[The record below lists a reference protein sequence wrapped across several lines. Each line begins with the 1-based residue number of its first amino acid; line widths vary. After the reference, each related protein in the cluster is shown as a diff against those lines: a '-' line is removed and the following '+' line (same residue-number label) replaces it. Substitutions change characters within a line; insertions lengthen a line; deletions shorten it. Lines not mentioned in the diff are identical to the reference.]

1 MTETIA
7 LDLDGYTDL
16 PPGRI
21 ANVVTYLEM
30 TERPAPS
37 AEPDGAGNR
46 TVRRVEKPDLDSYRD
61 LYRRIGTDWLWFSRA
76 VMSDDE
82 LRALL
87 AKPTTE
93 IHFLE
98 QDGVPIGLAEL
109 HHGEGGPANVEIA
122 MFGVVPEAT
131 GTGAARQLMNA
142 ALAVA
147 WDGGTERVWLHT
159 CSFDHP
165 AALRL
170 YRRSGFA
177 PFKFAIEV
185 STDPRLDGHLPRS
198 AGPHVA
204 LIDPD
209 TAG

>member
-1 MTETIA
+1 VSATIA

-30 TERPAPS
+30 LARPDRVPAP
-37 AEPDGAGNR
+37 AVAG
-46 TVRRVEKPDLDSYRD
+46 RRVRHAGKPELAA
-61 LYRRIGTDWLWFSRA
+61 YRRLYARIGMDWLWFSRA
-76 VMSDDE
+76 VMPDDE
-82 LRALL
+82 LAALL

-98 QDGVPIGLAEL
+98 QDGEPIGLAEL
-109 HHGEGGPANVEIA
+109 HRGSGGADQVEIA

-131 GTGAARQLMNA
+131 GTGAARQLLEA
-142 ALAVA
+142 ALDTA
-147 WDGGTERVWLHT
+147 WSGGTTRVWLHT

-165 AALRL
+165 AALRF
-170 YRRSGFA
+170 YQRAGFV
-177 PFKFAIEV
+177 PFKLAIEV
-185 STDPRLDGHLPRS
+185 STDPRLDGHLPRE

-204 LIDPD
+204 LIDP
-209 TAG
+209 

>member
-30 TERPAPS
+30 NARPAPAADS
-37 AEPDGAGNR
+37 DGGR
-46 TVRRVEKPDLDSYRD
+46 TVRHVEKPDLEAYRD

-76 VMSDDE
+76 VMSDAE
-82 LRALL
+82 LSALL
-87 AKPTTE
+87 ARPSTE

-109 HHGEGGPANVEIA
+109 HRGEGGPANVEIA

-142 ALAVA
+142 ALAIA
-147 WDGGTERVWLHT
+147 WDGDTERVWLHT

-165 AALRL
+165 AALRF
-170 YRRSGFA
+170 YRRSGFT

-185 STDPRLDGHLPRS
+185 STDPRLDGHLPRT

-204 LIDPD
+204 LIESKT
-209 TAG
+209 TA

>member
-1 MTETIA
+1 MTDTIA

-30 TERPAPS
+30 TARPTLAPRTES
-37 AEPDGAGNR
+37 GR
-46 TVRRVEKPDLDSYRD
+46 TVRHVEKPDLEAYRK
-61 LYRRIGTDWLWFSRA
+61 LYSRIGMEWLWFSRA
-76 VMSDDE
+76 VMPDDK
-82 LRALL
+82 L
-87 AKPTTE
+87 AAILARPTTE

-98 QDGVPIGLAEL
+98 QDGEPIGLAEL
-109 HHGEGGPANVEIA
+109 HRGEGGAKNVEIA

-147 WDGGTERVWLHT
+147 WEGDTQRVWLHT

-165 AALRL
+165 AALRF
-170 YRRSGFA
+170 YSRSGFA
-177 PFKFAIEV
+177 PFKLAIEV
-185 STDPRLDGHLPRS
+185 STDPRLEGHLPRT

-204 LIDPD
+204 LIDPASSD
-209 TAG
+209 

>member
-1 MTETIA
+1 MSKTTIP

-30 TERPAPS
+30 RSADAGARAPLPAGFAVRRIERPGI
-37 AEPDGAGNR
+37 D
-46 TVRRVEKPDLDSYRD
+46 VYRA
-61 LYRRIGTDWLWFSRA
+61 LYSRIGRDWLWFSRM
-76 VMSDDE
+76 VMPDDVLAARLADPATEIYFLLRGEEPVGLCEIRRGADE
-82 LRALL
+82 L
-87 AKPTTE
+87 
-93 IHFLE
+93 
-98 QDGVPIGLAEL
+98 
-109 HHGEGGPANVEIA
+109 EIA

-165 AALRL
+165 AALRF
-170 YRRSGFA
+170 YKRSGFT

-204 LIDPD
+204 LIDP
-209 TAG
+209 TPSA

>member
-1 MTETIA
+1 MTDTIA

-30 TERPAPS
+30 TTPPVGLDTGIS
-37 AEPDGAGNR
+37 GSR
-46 TVRRVEKPDLDSYRD
+46 TVRHVEKPDLAAYRK
-61 LYRRIGTDWLWFSRA
+61 LYSRIGMDWLWFSRA
-76 VMSDDE
+76 VMPDDK
-82 LRALL
+82 LAAIL

-98 QDGVPIGLAEL
+98 ENGEPIGLAEL
-109 HHGEGGPANVEIA
+109 HRGEGGPSNVEIA

-142 ALAVA
+142 ALAAA

-165 AALRL
+165 AALRF

-177 PFKFAIEV
+177 PFKLAIEV
-185 STDPRLDGHLPRS
+185 STDPRLEGHLPRT

-204 LIDPD
+204 LIDPASSD
-209 TAG
+209 

>member
-30 TERPAPS
+30 TSRPVPA
-37 AEPDGAGNR
+37 AEAESGR
-46 TVRRVEKPDLDSYRD
+46 TVRRVVKPDLAAYRD

-82 LRALL
+82 LAALL
-87 AKPTTE
+87 AKPSTE

-109 HHGEGGPANVEIA
+109 HRGEGGPDNVEIA

-165 AALRL
+165 AALRF
-170 YRRSGFA
+170 YKRSGFT

-185 STDPRLDGHLPRS
+185 STDPRLDGHLPRT

-204 LIDPD
+204 LIDP
-209 TAG
+209 TPSA

>member
-1 MTETIA
+1 MSETIA

-30 TERPAPS
+30 KARPAPS
-37 AEPDGAGNR
+37 TEAETASSR
-46 TVRRVEKPDLDSYRD
+46 TVRHVKKPELAAYRK
-61 LYRRIGTDWLWFSRA
+61 LYARIGTDWLWFSRA
-76 VMSDDE
+76 VMTDD
-82 LRALL
+82 ALAAVL
-87 AKPTTE
+87 ARPTTE

-98 QDGVPIGLAEL
+98 QDGEPVGLAEL
-109 HHGEGGPANVEIA
+109 HRGEGGPADVEIA

-131 GTGAARQLMNA
+131 GTGAARQLMLA
-142 ALAVA
+142 ALAAA
-147 WDGGTERVWLHT
+147 WGGGTERVWLHT

-165 AALRL
+165 AALRF
-170 YRRSGFA
+170 YRRSGFT

-185 STDPRLDGHLPRS
+185 STDPRLDGHLPRT

-204 LIDPD
+204 LIDPASTD
-209 TAG
+209 

>member
-30 TERPAPS
+30 TNRPVPA
-37 AEPDGAGNR
+37 AEVRSDR
-46 TVRRVEKPDLDSYRD
+46 TVRHVVKPDLAAYRD

-82 LRALL
+82 LSALL
-87 AKPTTE
+87 AKPSTE

-109 HHGEGGPANVEIA
+109 HRGEGGPDNVEIA

-131 GTGAARQLMNA
+131 GTGAARHLMNA

-165 AALRL
+165 AALRF
-170 YRRSGFA
+170 YKRSGFT

-185 STDPRLDGHLPRS
+185 STDPRLDGHLPRT

-204 LIDPD
+204 LIDP
-209 TAG
+209 TPSG